1 MKGVVMV
8 MTPFCNI
15 PDGGVKTTVTGCTP
29 LLIKEANNMPVIAGA
44 FGLSAV
50 NKESVSTDV
59 VKSKPLVTGCLA
71 PPRESPFKV
80 MVLCAPVS
88 TVAPEVVRTIWVLVA
103 VTAGAVPARFVIPA
117 AVMDVTD
124 PMKYPAG
131 MVRVIL
137 AVASF
142 GI

>member
-1 MKGVVMV
+1 MV
-8 MTPFCNI
+8 TSPLFNI
-15 PDGGVKTTVTGCTP
+15 
-29 LLIKEANNMPVIAGA
+29 EANSMPVIEGA
-44 FGLSAV
+44 FGLFACV
-50 NKESVSTDV
+50 RESVSTDV
-59 VKSKPLVTGCLA
+59 VKSKPLFTCVLA

-88 TVAPEVVRTIWVLVA
+88 TVAPVVVRTIWVLVA
-103 VTAGAVPARFVIPA
+103 VTAGAVPDKPVIPT

-137 AVASF
+137 AVAAL

>member
-1 MKGVVMV
+1 MILPPGGTVV
-8 MTPFCNI
+8 F
-15 PDGGVKTTVTGCTP
+15 GVKTRTGENAEPETP
-29 LLIKEANNMPVIAGA
+29 PENIEEKINRSILIAGA
-44 FGLSAV
+44 STPT
-50 NKESVSTDV
+50 ERPVSTLED
-59 VKSKPLVTGCLA
+59 KRKPPDASDRA

-88 TVAPEVVRTIWVLVA
+88 TVAPAVVRTIWVLVA
-103 VTAGAVPARFVIPA
+103 VTAGAVPVKLGIPA

-137 AVASF
+137 AVASL

>member
-1 MKGVVMV
+1 MKAMMGLTFAPDAE
-8 MTPFCNI
+8 TP
-15 PDGGVKTTVTGCTP
+15 PRPT
-29 LLIKEANNMPVIAGA
+29 EAKSMPVIAGA
-44 FGLSAV
+44 
-50 NKESVSTDV
+50 STPTERPASTLED
-59 VKSKPLVTGCLA
+59 KRKPPDASDRA

-88 TVAPEVVRTIWVLVA
+88 TVAPVVVRTIWVLVA
-103 VTAGAVPARFVIPA
+103 VTAGAVPDKPVIPT

-137 AVASF
+137 AVASL